1 MGFSRRTTLVGFR
14 GRTLVVDS
22 ELQME
27 IYSGFKWR
35 RGGIRTESDNG
46 ELQMENFVNGL

>member
-1 MGFSRRTTLVGFR
+1 MGFR

-27 IYSGFKWR
+27 IYSGLKWR

>member
-1 MGFSRRTTLVGFR
+1 MGFR

-35 RGGIRTESDNG
+35 RGGISTESDNG

>member
-1 MGFSRRTTLVGFR
+1 MGFR

-27 IYSGFKWR
+27 SYSGFKWR
-35 RGGIRTESDNG
+35 RGGLRIENDSD
-46 ELQMENFVNGL
+46 GL